1 MDIAPTPVWDVARRV
16 QQAGKTT
23 QMLPWV
29 MRPVS
34 MSIQTLRF
42 VAAAIVL
49 AGLALVWGNVFVSQ
63 RMSYEDSI
71 RSSETE
77 TRLLAATFAE
87 HAEATIRLIDTASIM
102 LAQAWTRDRAGF
114 DATVSNWSTNLAHLA
129 LQVAV
134 ADRDAVVAYSNLGTP
149 TSAVSLADREH
160 IRVHLDRKH
169 EGIFVSRPLIGR
181 VSRKWSIQFTR
192 VIEREGEIDGV
203 IVISLDPEYFLNFY
217 KSLPLQDAAV
227 VSMVRHTGELM
238 VHAPGNSDL
247 GTIVS
252 GVPFLAATAPLYGN
266 YASAGG
272 SDGVARVNAY
282 HRLPQYGLTLT
293 AGVALAGAL
302 EPFHEQRTM
311 RYVAALT
318 VSLTLIA
325 MALVA
330 LREVEAG
337 RRRAQRL
344 SAENEGLEARVAERT
359 AELFLSLEKIEK
371 LNIFMERLLHSSPA
385 VLYTLSYPK
394 LDLTFVSSN
403 VAEKLG
409 WSPEDFLG
417 DHDLWNRC
425 VHPEDQERAVIDLER
440 LARTG
445 AHSMRVRFRSKDGK
459 YLWMNHE
466 LSLVRDGHGNAVEIT
481 GAFWDVSAHVVLE
494 QQLNERQK
502 LEAIGQLTGGLAHDF
517 NNLLGIVVGN
527 LDLIGEGL
535 DPEHPLHKPYQA
547 ALDATMRGVE
557 ITRLLLAVARR
568 QPLEVARYDLNQ
580 LVEQMMPLVRSSVGS
595 AITVRVQ
602 FAAGP
607 LIAALDAASLSNV
620 VLNLVINARDAMRD
634 RPGAKIL
641 TLRTR
646 AKSIEAGGDP
656 DLKEGRYAV
665 LEVGD
670 TGTGMTPAVR
680 AQAFE
685 PFFTTKERGKGTGL
699 GLSMAHGYA
708 TQLGGTI
715 RIESTEGVGTTMR
728 VFLPMLAETAA
739 SAEQVVDAE
748 PATPS
753 IVAPL
758 AAKLVAMAEPLA
770 QVAGARPATPA
781 SRKRVLVVDDEP
793 GLCTLACDW
802 IRALGYDV
810 DGVQSPQDALAR
822 LDKERF
828 DLLFTDVVMP
838 GDMDG
843 LALAAEARSRQPELR
858 VLLASGYARVLLEN
872 RSLPG
877 PLLSKPYRKKEVAQA
892 VDAALRS

>member
-1 MDIAPTPVWDVARRV
+1 
-16 QQAGKTT
+16 
-23 QMLPWV
+23 MLPWV

-34 MSIQTLRF
+34 MSIKALRLM
-42 VAAAIVL
+42 AAAIVL
-49 AGLALVWGNVFVSQ
+49 AGLALVWGTVLVSQ
-63 RMSYEDSI
+63 RMSYDDSI
-71 RSSETE
+71 RSGETE

-114 DATVSNWSTNLAHLA
+114 DATVSNWNTNLAHLA

-149 TSAVSLADREH
+149 TSVVNLADREH

-169 EGIFVSRPLIGR
+169 DGIFVSRPLIGR

-238 VHAPGNSDL
+238 VHAPGNRDL
-247 GTIVS
+247 GTIAS
-252 GVPFLAATAPLYGN
+252 GVPFLAAAAPLYGN
-266 YASAGG
+266 YVSAGG
-272 SDGVARVNAY
+272 TDGIARVNAY

-293 AGVALAGAL
+293 AGVAFASAL

-311 RYVAALT
+311 RYVAAVT

-325 MALVA
+325 MALLA

-344 SAENEGLEARVAERT
+344 SAENEGLETRVAERT

-371 LNIFMERLLHSSPA
+371 LNVFMERLLHSSPA
-385 VLYTLSYPK
+385 VLYTLSYPQ

-409 WSPEDFLG
+409 WTPEDFLG
-417 DHDLWNRC
+417 DRDLWSRC
-425 VHPEDQERAVIDLER
+425 VHPEDHERATIDLER

-445 AHSMRVRFRSKDGK
+445 AHSMRMRFRSKDGK

-481 GAFWDVSAHVVLE
+481 GAFWDVGAHVVLE

-535 DPEHPLHKPYQA
+535 DSEHPLHKPYQA

-646 AKSIEAGGDP
+646 AKTIDAGSDP

-670 TGTGMTPAVR
+670 TGTGMSPAVR

-708 TQLGGTI
+708 TQFGGTI
-715 RIESTEGVGTTMR
+715 RIESAEGVGTTMR
-728 VFLPMLAETAA
+728 VFLPMLSETAA
-739 SAEQVVDAE
+739 NAGPIVDAE
-748 PATPS
+748 P
-753 IVAPL
+753 VAPAIAAPV
-758 AAKLVAMAEPLA
+758 AAKPVPVADPRAPIPG
-770 QVAGARPATPA
+770 QPPGAPAP
-781 SRKRVLVVDDEP
+781 RKRVLVVDDEP

-802 IRALGYDV
+802 IKALGYDV
-810 DGVQSPQDALAR
+810 AGVQSPQDALAR
-822 LDKERF
+822 LETESF

-843 LALAAEARSRQPELR
+843 LALAAEARSRQPALR

-892 VDAALRS
+892 VDAALRG

>member
-1 MDIAPTPVWDVARRV
+1 
-16 QQAGKTT
+16 
-23 QMLPWV
+23 MLPWV

-34 MSIQTLRF
+34 MSIKALRL

-49 AGLALVWGNVFVSQ
+49 AGLALVWGTVIVSQ
-63 RMSYEDSI
+63 RMNYEDSV
-71 RSSETE
+71 RAGETE

-87 HAEATIRLIDTASIM
+87 HAEATIRPIDTASIM
-102 LAQAWTRDRAGF
+102 LAQAWTTDRAGF
-114 DATVSNWSTNLAHLA
+114 DATVANWSTNLAHLA

-149 TSAVSLADREH
+149 TSIVNLSDREH
-160 IRVHLDRKH
+160 IRVHLDRAH
-169 EGIFVSRPLIGR
+169 DGIFVSRPLIGR

-203 IVISLDPEYFLNFY
+203 MVISLDPEYFLNFY
-217 KSLPLQDAAV
+217 KSLPLQDSAI

-238 VHAPGNSDL
+238 VQAPGNRDL
-247 GTIVS
+247 GTIAS
-252 GVPFLAATAPLYGN
+252 GVPFLAAEAPLYGN
-266 YASAGG
+266 YVSALGP
-272 SDGVARVNAY
+272 DGVERVNAY

-293 AGVALAGAL
+293 AGVALAEAL
-302 EPFHEQRTM
+302 APFHEQRRM
-311 RYVAALT
+311 RFLAAIT

-325 MALVA
+325 MALLA

-344 SAENEGLEARVAERT
+344 SMENEGLETRVAERT

-394 LDLTFVSSN
+394 LDLTFISSN
-403 VAEKLG
+403 VGEKLG
-409 WSPEDFLG
+409 WSPTDFLG
-417 DHDLWNRC
+417 DRGLWNRC
-425 VHPEDQERAVIDLER
+425 IHPEDQERAVIDLER

-445 AHSMRVRFRSKDGK
+445 THSMRLRFRAKDGK
-459 YLWMNHE
+459 YVWMNHE

-535 DPEHPLHKPYQA
+535 DQEHPLHKPYQA

-634 RPGAKIL
+634 RPGPKIL

-646 AKSIEAGGDP
+646 GKSIETGSDP

-670 TGTGMTPAVR
+670 TGTGMSPAVR

-728 VFLPMLAETAA
+728 VFLPMVADPA
-739 SAEQVVDAE
+739 VVLGSVTDAE
-748 PATPS
+748 PQP
-753 IVAPL
+753 VPL
-758 AAKLVAMAEPLA
+758 AAPAVAAPASISAPAAGRADDLP
-770 QVAGARPATPA
+770 VAPA

-810 DGVQSPQDALAR
+810 AGAQSPQDALAR
-822 LDKERF
+822 MADERF

-843 LALAAEARSRQPELR
+843 LALAAEAKSRRPELR
-858 VLLASGYARVLLEN
+858 VLLSSGYARVLLEN

-892 VDAALRS
+892 VEAALRS